1 VIPAHNVIVVQ
12 PWHLEDDRNTA
23 MNIAASITALRSFGW
38 CAFSLSYR
46 DLLSEKDSLELISRL
61 EIARDSIT
69 FAAADDCIAGFA
81 PGIYLDTYLFDTYLF
96 DTYLFDTY
104 LFDTSRACN
113 THDTDDTRDTR
124 DTNVNSVLG
133 VRIGSTG
140 K

>member
-1 VIPAHNVIVVQ
+1 MICFQ
-12 PWHLEDDRNTA
+12 RKT
-23 MNIAASITALRSFGW
+23 RSNF
-38 CAFSLSYR
+38 
-46 DLLSEKDSLELISRL
+46 ISRL

-81 PGIYLDTYLFDTYLF
+81 QYLLDTYLFDTYLFDTYLFDTYLF

>member
-1 VIPAHNVIVVQ
+1 LVGVRFRCLIVICFQ
-12 PWHLEDDRNTA
+12 RKT
-23 MNIAASITALRSFGW
+23 RSNF
-38 CAFSLSYR
+38 
-46 DLLSEKDSLELISRL
+46 ISRL

-81 PGIYLDTYLFDTYLF
+81 QYLFAQYLFDTYLFDTYLF

-113 THDTDDTRDTR
+113 THDTDDTDDTR